1 MDEQMIS
8 CTIDGKTVTVERG
21 IRILDACE
29 RAGIK
34 IPTLCYLKD
43 VNSHGSCGVCMVE
56 VEGAKRLIRSC
67 MHTVM
72 PGMVIHT
79 HTQRVLHA
87 RKLNL
92 ELVLANHPLLCT
104 SCERNLNCELQAL
117 SQQLGVRTSRFPR
130 TKKKFEG
137 VDVTSASLIRDPN
150 ACILCNRC
158 VQVCATMQSV
168 SAIQMVGRGLKTK
181 VATFY
186 DEGLGNSVCT
196 NCGQCSLVCPTAA
209 ITEKSHVQQVFD
221 ALEDPSLVVLVQTA
235 PAIRVGLGEAM
246 GLGEGSLVTG
256 QMVSSL
262 RALGFDKVFDTQFTA
277 DLTIMEEAYELIH
290 RLTHQGQL
298 PMITSCSPGWIK
310 FIETFYPEQVGH
322 LSSCKSPQ
330 QMFGAIAKTFYA
342 EQANLDP
349 RKIRVVSIM
358 PCTAKKFEAGR
369 SEMDSSFA
377 YWKERLNLSEE
388 ERFCDVDWALT
399 TRELAKMLKQ
409 AGIDFAGLEA
419 SEFDDPLGASTGGA
433 VIFASSGGVMEAALR
448 TAVEKLTGNVLKE
461 VEFAQLRER
470 KGIREA
476 ALKLGESTI
485 KVAVANTLSNAR
497 VLLDQIK
504 AGTSPYTFIEVMTC
518 PDGCLGGGGQPIPTT
533 ADIRLKRAQSIYEED
548 RNKPIRKSHENPAI
562 QDLYARFLDQPLS
575 PMSHHLLHTTYTK
588 RVVYPLD

>member
-1 MDEQMIS
+1 MDEQLIT
-8 CTIDGKTVTVERG
+8 CIIDGNAITTQKGT
-21 IRILDACE
+21 RILDACMT
-29 RAGIK
+29 AGIK

-43 VNSHGSCGVCMVE
+43 VSAHGSCGMCMVE
-56 VEGAKRLIRSC
+56 VEGAKRLVRSC
-67 MHTVM
+67 MHTVTA
-72 PGMVIHT
+72 GMVIHT

-92 ELVLANHPLLCT
+92 ELILANHPLVCT
-104 SCERNLNCELQAL
+104 TCERNLNCELQSL

-130 TKKKFEG
+130 TKKKFEEL
-137 VDVTSASLIRDPN
+137 DVTSASLVRDPN

-158 VQVCATMQSV
+158 VEVCSSMQSV
-168 SAIQMVGRGLKTK
+168 SAIQLVGRGLKTK

-186 DEGLGNSVCT
+186 DQGLGNSVCT

-209 ITEKSHVQQVFD
+209 ITEKSQQQQVFD
-221 ALEDPSLVVLVQTA
+221 ALSDPDLVVLVQTA

-246 GLGEGSLVTG
+246 GLKEGSLVTG
-256 QMVSSL
+256 RMVSAL
-262 RALGFDKVFDTQFTA
+262 RSLGFDKVFDTQFTA

-290 RLTHQGQL
+290 RLTHQGEL

-369 SEMDSSFA
+369 SEMDSSFD
-377 YWKERLNLSEE
+377 YWKEKMNLGED

-409 AGIDFAGLEA
+409 VGIDFSALKEEA
-419 SEFDDPLGASTGGA
+419 FDDPLGASTGGA

-448 TAVEKLTGNVLKE
+448 TAVEKLTGSVLAE

-470 KGIREA
+470 TGIREA
-476 ALKLGESTI
+476 ALQVGDSTI

-497 VLLDQIK
+497 VLLDQIQG
-504 AGTSPYTFIEVMTC
+504 GTSPYAFIEVMTC
-518 PDGCLGGGGQPIPTT
+518 PDGCLGGGGQPIPTN

-548 RNKPIRKSHENPAI
+548 RHKPIRKSHENPAI

-575 PMSHHLLHTTYTK
+575 EMSHHLLHTTYTK
-588 RVVYPLD
+588 RQEYPLG